1 MADPKWGRRQAPSAR
16 NQTWLWLL
24 AYLMAGCVGLLLL
37 LYPLISNELYEN
49 RQDGVIQEY
58 TTIVTDTKQDQALS
72 DTLAAARSY
81 NQQLATG
88 ILDADD
94 PFLVPVLPTED
105 STQKSILDVSG
116 NGVIATLSI
125 PKLALELP
133 VYYGTDG
140 ETLEHGIGTLEVSSL
155 PVGGV
160 GTHSVLCGHSGLSSA
175 KLFSDLSLME
185 LGDTFYIDG
194 LGERLAYEV
203 DQIRTVLPGDVS
215 QIAIDPAQD
224 YCTLLT
230 CTPIGQNTHRLLVR
244 GTRVEYVEEME
255 PETPVTQ
262 EEPLRSVWLSEY
274 LTSVFVSL
282 CVVVVLA
289 VVLLVVHFVRR
300 RRRT

>member
-1 MADPKWGRRQAPSAR
+1 MI
-16 NQTWLWLL
+16 
-24 AYLMAGCVGLLLL
+24 AGSIGLFLL
-37 LYPLISNELYEN
+37 LYPMISNELYEN

-72 DTLAAARSY
+72 DALAAARSY

-105 STQKSILDVSG
+105 GTQKSILDVSG

-125 PKLALELP
+125 PKLGLELP

-155 PVGGV
+155 PVGGT

-185 LGDTFYIDG
+185 EGDTFYIDV

-203 DQIRTVLPGDVS
+203 DQIRTVLPEDVS
-215 QIAIDPAQD
+215 QITIDPMQD

-300 RRRT
+300 RRCT

>member
-1 MADPKWGRRQAPSAR
+1 M
-16 NQTWLWLL
+16 WLL

-58 TTIVTDTKQDQALS
+58 TIVVTDNGQDHAIEDAL
-72 DTLAAARSY
+72 TAAQRY

-88 ILDADD
+88 VLNAGD
-94 PFLVPVLPTED
+94 PFLVPVLPNED
-105 STQKSILDVSG
+105 GTQKSILDVSG

-155 PVGGV
+155 PVGGI

-185 LGDTFYIDG
+185 LGDTFYIDV
-194 LGERLAYEV
+194 LGEQLVYEV
-203 DQIRTVLPGDVS
+203 DQIRTVLPEDVS
-215 QIAIDPAQD
+215 QIAIDPMQD

-244 GTRVEYVEEME
+244 GTRVEDAEKTE
-255 PETPVTQ
+255 PEAPVTQ

-274 LTSVFVSL
+274 LTSIAVSL
-282 CVVVVLA
+282 CVVAAL
-289 VVLLVVHFVRR
+289 VVLLLAVRFVRK

>member
-1 MADPKWGRRQAPSAR
+1 M
-16 NQTWLWLL
+16 WLL

-72 DTLAAARSY
+72 DALAAARSY

-105 STQKSILDVSG
+105 GTQKSILDVSG

-125 PKLALELP
+125 PKLGLELP

-155 PVGGV
+155 PVGGT
-160 GTHSVLCGHSGLSSA
+160 GTHSVISAHSAYPTQTFFDYLT
-175 KLFSDLSLME
+175 DME
-185 LGDTFYIDG
+185 VGDSFYIYVLDRV
-194 LGERLAYEV
+194 LKYDV
-203 DQIRTVLPGDVS
+203 DQIKVVLPNDTS
-215 QIAIDPAQD
+215 NLYIEHDKD
-224 YCTLLT
+224 YMTLIT
-230 CTPIGQNTHRLLVR
+230 CTPYTINTHRLLVR
-244 GTRVEYVEEME
+244 GKRVPYDPNDKRGFGRRRIFVLLRL
-255 PETPVTQ
+255 PSVILDNRRNHSRLPVLCCNRSGSPCNAQPQTQ
-262 EEPLRSVWLSEY
+262 EKRQILKEKIR
-274 LTSVFVSL
+274 
-282 CVVVVLA
+282 
-289 VVLLVVHFVRR
+289 
-300 RRRT
+300 

>member
-1 MADPKWGRRQAPSAR
+1 M
-16 NQTWLWLL
+16 
-24 AYLMAGCVGLLLL
+24 
-37 LYPLISNELYEN
+37 ISNELYEN

-72 DTLAAARSY
+72 DALAAARSY

-105 STQKSILDVSG
+105 GTQKSILDVSG

-155 PVGGV
+155 PVGGT

-185 LGDTFYIDG
+185 EGDTFYIDV

-203 DQIRTVLPGDVS
+203 DQIKTVLPGDVS
-215 QIAIDPAQD
+215 QITIDPMQD